1 MFLTNARTPVNSFI
15 DNLVDGKENLI
26 LQVTQIFKEELELR
40 NLLLFEIYPHLPPR
54 FDGNPAPPIWNL

>member
-26 LQVTQIFKEELELR
+26 PRVTQIFKEELELR
-40 NLLLFEIYPHLPPR
+40 NLLLFEICPHLPSR
-54 FDGNPAPPIWNL
+54 FDGNPAPLIWNL